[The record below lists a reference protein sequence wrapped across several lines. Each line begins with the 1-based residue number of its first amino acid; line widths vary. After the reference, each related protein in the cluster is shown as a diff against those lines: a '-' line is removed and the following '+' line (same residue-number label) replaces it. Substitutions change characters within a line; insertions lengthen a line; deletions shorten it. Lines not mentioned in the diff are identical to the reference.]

1 MAYFQE
7 EGTTE
12 GTEAYSQEKG
22 VGTYYVPRGLG
33 WGPRQNLHSHAGS
46 KGLTSKSWWIN
57 HIFGDEES

>member
-22 VGTYYVPRGLG
+22 VGTYYVPCGLG
-33 WGPRQNLHSHAGS
+33 
-46 KGLTSKSWWIN
+46 
-57 HIFGDEES
+57 